1 MYQIILN
8 VFCCL
13 HSILG
18 LDPAKPLYEN
28 SGPKD
33 RLHITDAIFVDV
45 IHTNGDKNGLF
56 KSLGH
61 IDFFPNG
68 GKVQPNCG
76 KSDKC
81 NILIL
86 NKRANNNNIFF
97 LKL

>member
-1 MYQIILN
+1 MYTKTLN
-8 VFCCL
+8 VFCCVYF
-13 HSILG
+13 ILG
-18 LDPAKPLYEN
+18 LDPARPLYEN
-28 SGPKD
+28 SDPKD
-33 RLHITDAIFVDV
+33 RLDVTDAKFVDV

-81 NILIL
+81 NILTI
-86 NKRANNNNIFF
+86 KKIQ
-97 LKL
+97 